1 MQLETLFSLVRSYA
15 VVFKEA
21 TVLFHAAANR
31 SWGHIMPI
39 IAHFTAPSSTA
50 SKHSNCALY
59 RATLLSFVSHVPLVK
74 SIQMALFF
82 AKALCAV
89 LHLLHFLHS
98 VHLVGESRRV

>member
-1 MQLETLFSLVRSYA
+1 MQAKTLFSLVRSYA

-39 IAHFTAPSSTA
+39 IAHFTAPSTA

-82 AKALCAV
+82 RQSTVCCAASSSLFALGAP
-89 LHLLHFLHS
+89 
-98 VHLVGESRRV
+98 GWRV